1 MRYSFF
7 FLLISVLQNIDQKLR
22 IKDKKEILWD
32 ELESII
38 RAFTLNSIVI
48 YG

>member
-1 MRYSFF
+1 MRYSF

-38 RAFTLNSIVI
+38 RAFILNSIVI